1 MEDTNVKKEPTAANR
16 RVFLRGAAVAA
27 GAAAAGSLATTA
39 QAQTLYAERLGDPD
53 GIPAVKLHPGK
64 ATLRL
69 SFDSRKQPGIYDIQ
83 ELIVRT
89 LGRTGCPTCGLVG
102 LDIRLGLDEI
112 IQPDSGLAANAVI
125 EGGRL
130 PG

>member
-1 MEDTNVKKEPTAANR
+1 MQHTIQNNYPTGDNR
-16 RVFLRGAAVAA
+16 GFCGGGAGGPA